1 MPILSSPRT
10 GSTLRIKGRPLEF
23 SFWPLERNNRRYGL
37 GARVFATDP
46 WTVIHRAI
54 EDRLTG
60 IIRDS
65 ALALNE
71 QAEDFYRAADS
82 GVKAAKPLL
91 LYYCYMNLAK
101 CFALHSG
108 TLTIVDNAQHGLTSS
123 FKDPRTDDQI
133 QDTILDAYRS
143 PNRRGEIQ
151 NFDVMLEAI
160 TGNKLPSAKAT
171 FELSNILPQIV
182 PGHRLWL
189 QSRSI
194 GAKERFV
201 SIAEINFMTD
211 PNSKTIWLQFFVF
224 ADALKRINKTHQA
237 FTAETRL
244 DSIFQEVKCDWE
256 LDGRDL
262 LCFEQVSP
270 ITYSGQARDKIPE
283 LVQTVKPLLWQT
295 VLSNRPYRKYYLYAS
310 PASEHSGIM
319 PQLASIY
326 AITYFLGS
334 IVRYRPRE
342 FDDIL
347 DGQYGPFIQ
356 AFLNDQANQ
365 FIYLMAS
372 EFVEREVTRAAIV

>member
-1 MPILSSPRT
+1 MSKPLPLRA
-10 GSTLRIKGRPLEF
+10 GKTLRIKDRPLEF

-46 WTVIHRAI
+46 WTVIDRAI
-54 EDRLTG
+54 QESLTG
-60 IIRDS
+60 VIRES
-65 ALALNE
+65 ALALKE
-71 QAEDFYRAADS
+71 QAEDFYMAAES

-108 TLTIVDNAQHGLTSS
+108 TLTMVDNAQHGLASS
-123 FKDPRTDDQI
+123 FKAPRTSDQI

-143 PNRRGEIQ
+143 PNSRGEIQ
-151 NFDVMLEAI
+151 NFDVLLESI
-160 TGNKLPSAKAT
+160 SGRKLSAAKET
-171 FELSNILPQIV
+171 LELSSILPQIV

-189 QSRSI
+189 QSKSI

-201 SIAEINFMTD
+201 SIAEINFMSNPT
-211 PNSKTIWLQFFVF
+211 SKKIWLQFYVF
-224 ADALKRINKTHQA
+224 ADSLKRINKTHKD
-237 FTAETRL
+237 FMSETRL
-244 DSIFQEVKCDWE
+244 NSVFQEVKCDWE
-256 LDGRDL
+256 MDDRDL
-262 LCFEQVSP
+262 LCFEQITP
-270 ITYSGQARDKIPE
+270 ITYTGQARDKIPE
-283 LVQTVKPLLWQT
+283 LVQTVKPFLWQT
-295 VLSNRPYRKYYLYAS
+295 VLSSRPYRKYYLYAS
-310 PASEHSGIM
+310 PASEHAGIL

-326 AITYFLGS
+326 AITFFLGS

-347 DGQYGPFIQ
+347 AGEYGPFIQ